1 MSGAWR
7 SVAAF
12 LLLAVP
18 LGLFLGWTETSL
30 RPEVEERVARQHER
44 TLRVM
49 ALQIGDRPLTDSLA
63 DRLGETAKIRVTFI
77 GPDGRVLGDSDVD
90 ADRLAQL
97 DDHGDR
103 PEVRTAR
110 ADGFGFSLRQSRS
123 VARSLFYAAIPLDDS
138 VLRIAS
144 PQPEALAVL
153 DRTRRGALF
162 FAFLSFLLLAIA
174 WRPLGLGSARGV
186 ERMRGA
192 IRALGAGRFE
202 ERTEIRRGP
211 LAAVAQEVDDAA
223 RSLGARRT
231 QTDEALAQ
239 QEAMLAAIDDGVAV
253 VDGDGHV
260 VRANPAFEEWAGRQE
275 VVGRPIGTLFRH
287 PGPRDVLEAA
297 LAGRLEGTEAS
308 LGTRTARVA
317 AAPLEEGAVLTITDL
332 TSTRRLEGMRRDFV
346 ANVSHEL
353 KTPLTAIRG
362 FAEPLLDGEV
372 DETQSTEFLERIM
385 ANLDRM
391 QRLVDDLLDLTRI
404 ESGGWTPELRE
415 VEVGSAVEQVWR
427 RIEPLAAA
435 RNVQLRLDVSGT
447 DRTLAD
453 PDGLEQ
459 ILANLLDN
467 AVRYSPEG
475 GTVTV
480 RVRDV
485 SDGASLRLEVV
496 DEGVGVPADDID
508 RVFERFYRVD
518 ADRSREAG
526 GTGLG
531 LSIVKH
537 LVATHGGT
545 VGIESELG
553 LGTTVWLEL
562 PVRDMATEG
571 EAPTEPGG

>member
-1 MSGAWR
+1 MRSAWR
-7 SVAAF
+7 SAVAF

-18 LGLFLGWTETSL
+18 LGLFLVWTETSL

-44 TLRVM
+44 TLRII
-49 ALQIGDRPLTDSLA
+49 ALEIGDRPLTDSLA
-63 DRLGETAKIRVTFI
+63 DRLGEAAEIRVTFI

-90 ADRLAQL
+90 ADRLPEL
-97 DDHGDR
+97 DDHSDR
-103 PEVRTAR
+103 PEVRAAR
-110 ADGFGFSLRQSRS
+110 ADGFGFSLRPSRS
-123 VARSLFYAAIPLDDS
+123 VARSLFYAAIPS
-138 VLRIAS
+138 GENVLRIAS
-144 PQPEALAVL
+144 PEPEALAVL
-153 DRTRRGALF
+153 GRTRRGALF

-186 ERMRGA
+186 ERVRGA

-202 ERTEIRRGP
+202 GTTEIRSGP
-211 LAAVAQEVDDAA
+211 LAEVAREVDDAA
-223 RSLGARRT
+223 RSLVARRT
-231 QTDEALAQ
+231 RRDEALAQ
-239 QEAMLAAIDDGVAV
+239 QEAMLEAIHDGVAV
-253 VDGDGHV
+253 VDGSGRV
-260 VRANPAFEEWAGRQE
+260 VRANSAFEEWTGRQE
-275 VVGRPIGTLFRH
+275 VVGQPIGTLFRH

-297 LAGRLEGTEAS
+297 LAGRVEGTEAS
-308 LGTRTARVA
+308 LGTRTVRVTA
-317 AAPLEEGAVLTITDL
+317 VPREEGAVLTIRDL
-332 TSTRRLEGMRRDFV
+332 TATRRLEGMRRDFV

-362 FAEPLLDGEV
+362 FAEPLLDGDVE
-372 DETQSTEFLERIM
+372 ETRATEFLERILV
-385 ANLDRM
+385 NLDRM

-404 ESGGWTPELRE
+404 ESGGWTPELSE

-427 RIEPLAAA
+427 RIEPLATA
-435 RNVQLRLDVSGT
+435 RELELRLDVSGP
-447 DRTLAD
+447 DRILAD

-475 GTVTV
+475 GSVSVAV
-480 RVRDV
+480 RLV
-485 SDGASLRLEVV
+485 SNGAALRLEVA
-496 DEGVGVPADDID
+496 DEGTGIPADDID

-518 ADRSREAG
+518 AGRSREAG

-537 LVATHGGT
+537 LVAAHGGT

-562 PVRDMATEG
+562 PIRGAATE
-571 EAPTEPGG
+571 ETDPSPG